1 MDPTALLRRSQ
12 NDVDDLAATEGPQQL
27 GICFLHALLVVMLS
41 FIIKLEG
48 CYG

>member
-27 GICFLHALLVVMLS
+27 GFCHVV
-41 FIIKLEG
+41 IIKLEG